1 MINICSLGTIFHA
14 TLIKGMLI
22 KLCLSDREDWCK
34 CGPAW
39 GIPTYVLLKEVE
51 FAYFAKFDKKNW
63 LGSNGC
69 DVYQDVEAW
78 LEEYVCQV

>member
-1 MINICSLGTIFHA
+1 MGTIFHA

-51 FAYFAKFDKKNW
+51 FAYFAKFDKKT
-63 LGSNGC
+63 
-69 DVYQDVEAW
+69 D
-78 LEEYVCQV
+78 